1 MSRNMLNGAQVI
13 VDYLIQEK
21 VPQVFGLCGHG
32 NIQFIDAL
40 YERSSDIKTISVHHE
55 SVAGFMADVYYRVSG
70 RPTATFTSCG
80 PGSANLPISLANAF
94 LDSVPFLAV
103 TGNVPTSQ
111 FNRGAFQEMYR
122 HYQADFPSTVRTM
135 CKKVFQPTRGEMVPL
150 AVRQAWKT
158 MTTGR
163 PGPVVLDVPFDV
175 FMESAAEEAPNAQ
188 AWNANISSRCGADPE
203 GVVKA
208 VDMLLGA
215 ERPMIIVGQGVR
227 YGGAADELLKLA
239 ERLQIPVAASASG
252 LGAIDCNHPLAL
264 GLVAR
269 AGHYQANHATRQ
281 ADVLLA
287 MGMRFDDRTSS
298 SWIPGYSF
306 TIPPTRL
313 IHVDID
319 PEEIGRNYPVALGLM
334 ADVRTFLRQVHAELD
349 RRADLTKKADA
360 RKKWLAQIDTYRK
373 EWDKFVAPGFSDD
386 TTPINPQ
393 RAALEI
399 DKALPED
406 AILVSDIGVHH
417 NWLLGFCKPKRPD
430 SLIGSMGFGPMGFG
444 VAGVMGAKFAAP
456 DRPCVS
462 VCGDGAFFMHA
473 NVLGTAVEYNLPVVW
488 VVWNN
493 YAYASI
499 RGLQRGYLGGREL
512 ATDFHDPN
520 TGQRYN
526 PDFAAMAR
534 SCGVEGVRVDRAGD
548 LGEAIRKG
556 IAANKPYLID
566 VDIAADINPVGAG
579 VWELPGL
586 GQSKAGIGTRFSPP
600 DLLRE
605 EIACCLQARKSS
617 SSVVPPASVLR
628 PPNWRSAKAPTS
640 SSRRATSSGS
650 TRSAE
655 KLNAI
660 AIPADVTSDDSVA
673 ELFRRCGPVDH
684 VVVTAAQLRT
694 GPFKTVAME
703 DVRATMEGKFWGAWR
718 VAQQADIRPGGSL
731 TLVSGFLS
739 VRPRPNSAIVSAAN
753 GALESLARALALEL
767 APVRVN
773 AVSPGII
780 DTPIRAAMPEE
791 ARRDMLAKTA
801 AALPVGRVGAARI
814 SHARSS
820 AS

>member
-1 MSRNMLNGAQVI
+1 MSPRNLLNGAQVI

-40 YERSSDIKTISVHHE
+40 YERAHDIKTISVHHE

-80 PGSANLPISLANAF
+80 PGSANLPISLGNAF
-94 LDSVPFLAV
+94 LDSVPFMAV

-111 FNRGAFQEMYR
+111 FNRGAFQELYR
-122 HYQADFPSTVRTM
+122 HYQADFPSTVKSY

-188 AWNANISSRCGADPE
+188 AWNGNISSRCGADPD

-208 VDMLLGA
+208 VDMLLDA
-215 ERPMIIVGQGVR
+215 ERPVMLVGQGVR
-227 YGGAADELLKLA
+227 YGGAAEELLKLA
-239 ERLQIPVAASASG
+239 ERLQIPVASSASG
-252 LGAIDCNHPLAL
+252 LGAIDTHHPLAL

-287 MGMRFDDRTSS
+287 LGVRFDDRTSS

-334 ADVRTFLRQVHAELD
+334 ADVRTFLGQLHAELD
-349 RRADLTKKADA
+349 RRADLTQRADD
-360 RKKWLAQIDTYRK
+360 RKKWLAQIDTYRV
-373 EWDKFVAPGFSDD
+373 EWDRFVAPGFTDD
-386 TTPINPQ
+386 TIPINPQ

-399 DKALPED
+399 DKALPEN

-417 NWLLGFCKPKRPD
+417 NWLLSFCKPKRPD

-473 NVLGTAVEYNLPVVW
+473 NVLGTAVEYDLPVVW

-512 ATDFHDPN
+512 ATDFHDPK
-520 TGQRYN
+520 TGERYN

-548 LGEAIRKG
+548 IGEAIRKG

-566 VDIAADINPVGAG
+566 VDIAADINPTGAG

-586 GQSKAGIGTRFSPP
+586 GRSKPGIGTQF
-600 DLLRE
+600 E
-605 EIACCLQARKSS
+605 
-617 SSVVPPASVLR
+617 
-628 PPNWRSAKAPTS
+628 PT
-640 SSRRATSSGS
+640 
-650 TRSAE
+650 
-655 KLNAI
+655 
-660 AIPADVTSDDSVA
+660 
-673 ELFRRCGPVDH
+673 
-684 VVVTAAQLRT
+684 
-694 GPFKTVAME
+694 
-703 DVRATMEGKFWGAWR
+703 
-718 VAQQADIRPGGSL
+718 
-731 TLVSGFLS
+731 
-739 VRPRPNSAIVSAAN
+739 
-753 GALESLARALALEL
+753 
-767 APVRVN
+767 
-773 AVSPGII
+773 
-780 DTPIRAAMPEE
+780 
-791 ARRDMLAKTA
+791 
-801 AALPVGRVGAARI
+801 
-814 SHARSS
+814 
-820 AS
+820 